1 VTDDKLLIA
10 RSRDGDTEAFRE
22 LFERK
27 HRRVYLI
34 AYQILGDGAHAE
46 DVAQEVFLRL
56 WERCAD
62 YDDSFPLDAWLRR
75 IATNRA
81 IDHWRVRK
89 TERSRRVEPS
99 SETGADA
106 LLEHAASATPSTP
119 GADPA
124 ARLAWRQLQA
134 IWDDLAADLPPQQRA
149 AFVLRYLEGMDP
161 AEVAE
166 ALGCSRSTVRSHIA
180 AARRNLRA
188 ALRQSYPE
196 LVGDG

>member
-1 VTDDKLLIA
+1 MADDKLLIA

-34 AYQILGDGAHAE
+34 AYQILGDTAQSE

-56 WERCAD
+56 WEHCAD

-89 TERSRRVEPS
+89 TERARRVEPS
-99 SETGADA
+99 PEADGEA
-106 LLEHAASATPSTP
+106 LLEHAASSTPSKP
-119 GADPA
+119 GEDPA
-124 ARLAWRQLQA
+124 ARLEWRQLQA

-149 AFVLRYLEGMDP
+149 AFVLRYLDGMAP

-166 ALGCSRSTVRSHIA
+166 ALGCSPSTVRSHIS
-180 AARRNLRA
+180 AARRRLQA
-188 ALRQSYPE
+188 ALRESYPE